1 MQIQEFFS
9 KTKKICLVFFVI
21 FCVSYLIISLR
32 QRFVGD
38 DAFLLDYPEVVFKGD
53 LSIDREMAIAD
64 IKDVLNKHNLLSNP
78 KSFSVDVDDV
88 KDDFLQLSWIKNIA
102 VVKEYPSK
110 LLLVIEPKNI
120 IAYMFNNDEYF
131 PVDEMG
137 NIIPISVDY
146 KSGLIISGEGA
157 NENLLDFLA
166 VLKKYPKIMDKV
178 VYLQFIN
185 GLRWNV
191 FLYGIEDGIVIKL
204 DNEDF
209 EMGLQKIER
218 LDDYQDLLK
227 RNISEIDVRD
237 INRLLVKQRN

>member
-9 KTKKICLVFFVI
+9 KAKKICLVFFVI

-53 LSIDREMAIAD
+53 LSIDREMAI
-64 IKDVLNKHNLLSNP
+64 KDVLNKHNLLSNP
-78 KSFSVDVDDV
+78 KSFSVDVDEV

-146 KSGLIISGEGA
+146 KSGLIISGDGA
-157 NENLLDFLA
+157 NENLLDFLM
-166 VLKKYPKIMDKV
+166 VLKKYPKIMEKV

-191 FLYGIEDGIVIKL
+191 FLYAIEDTLSMLWIYDSFAKA
-204 DNEDF
+204 DNSDI
-209 EMGLQKIER
+209 L
-218 LDDYQDLLK
+218 
-227 RNISEIDVRD
+227 NI
-237 INRLLVKQRN
+237 